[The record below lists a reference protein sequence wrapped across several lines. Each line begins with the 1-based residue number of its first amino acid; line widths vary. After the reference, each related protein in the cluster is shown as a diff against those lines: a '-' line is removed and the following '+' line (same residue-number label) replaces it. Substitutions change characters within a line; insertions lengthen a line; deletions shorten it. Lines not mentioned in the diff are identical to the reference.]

1 VNGGPS
7 VLYDAVAILV
17 SADGANLLANEAAAK
32 DFINDAFA
40 HAKFIAHSEAAKP
53 LLEKAGIDDGVI
65 SVTHAKDA
73 TGFIT
78 RCRQLCLWS
87 REAQVHTL

>member
-53 LLEKAGIDDGVI
+53 LL
-65 SVTHAKDA
+65 
-73 TGFIT
+73 
-78 RCRQLCLWS
+78 
-87 REAQVHTL
+87 